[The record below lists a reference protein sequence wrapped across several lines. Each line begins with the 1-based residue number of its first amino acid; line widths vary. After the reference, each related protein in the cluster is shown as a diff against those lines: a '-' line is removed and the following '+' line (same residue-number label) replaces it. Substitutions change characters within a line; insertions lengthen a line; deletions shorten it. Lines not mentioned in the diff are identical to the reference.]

1 MTTPASAAEFP
12 RRFRRRLR
20 LTFIAVAGL
29 AAGAVAVISFALARE
44 YRIDGFETRARR
56 EAEVNLRLSTSA
68 TESFLEGL
76 LATYR
81 QHEGFE
87 IVATVRGRPYS
98 TDEQLSVAAVPRD
111 VLEGVRTRDSEA
123 RVATATV
130 TRASTRYLVIGGAVP
145 RSDAE
150 LYFFFSLEDVLDSL
164 SEFRTAL
171 LSAWLAVAAMA
182 ALVGE
187 LVARRTLRPV
197 RNAATAARA
206 LAEGLL
212 DTRLPVRTG
221 DEFGAWA
228 AYFNEMADALADKI
242 HALSSATERERRFTA
257 DVAHELRTPLTAL
270 ANASSVLAHD
280 IERLPADARRPA
292 ELVIDG
298 IGRLRALVEDLLEL
312 SRLDSGQQTL
322 HLEDLALDD
331 AVRAVLR
338 TGGWEH
344 EVRLEAEP
352 TPVVADRHRLE
363 RVVTNLVSNSVI
375 HGGQDV
381 CVRVTRDAAAA
392 VLEVSD
398 DGPGISEDDL
408 PRLFDRFFKATGDRS
423 GPGSGLGLAIA
434 AENVGLLGGTISVES
449 APGAGATFRVVFPA
463 GRVAPDG
470 DVVATK

>member
-1 MTTPASAAEFP
+1 MTTPSSAADFP

-87 IVATVRGRPYS
+87 IVAMVGGRPHS
-98 TDEQLSVAAVPRD
+98 TDNALSVADVPRD
-111 VLEGVRTRDSEA
+111 VVEGVRTRDPQA
-123 RVATATV
+123 TVATATV

-150 LYFFFSLEDVLDSL
+150 LYFFFSLEDVLESL

-197 RNAATAARA
+197 RNAAAAARA

-242 HALSSATERERRFTA
+242 RALSSATERERRFTA

-270 ANASSVLAHD
+270 ANASSVLAKD
-280 IERLPADARRPA
+280 VERLPAEARRPA
-292 ELVIDG
+292 ELVIEG
-298 IGRLRALVEDLLEL
+298 IGRLRGLVEDLLEL
-312 SRLDSGQQTL
+312 SRLDSGQQAL

-338 TGGWEH
+338 AGGWEH
-344 EVRLEAEP
+344 EVRLDAEP

-375 HGGQDV
+375 HGGRD
-381 CVRVTRDAAAA
+381 VRVRVEHEDGVA
-392 VLEVSD
+392 VLEVAD
-398 DGPGISEDDL
+398 KGPGISEHDL
-408 PRLFDRFFKATGDRS
+408 PRVFDRFFKATGDRS

-434 AENVGLLGGTISVES
+434 AQNVGLLGGTISVES
-449 APGAGATFRVVFPA
+449 TPGAGTTFRVLFPA
-463 GRVAPDG
+463 QRVAPETDA
-470 DVVATK
+470 VATK